1 MLLPNSKTQTFADFK
16 LTTGVVMAELT
27 IAYETYGELAPD
39 GNNAI
44 LVCHGYTNT
53 PHAAGDA
60 LGWGYN
66 LIGPGK
72 AVNTDKYFVVCSNMI
87 GSAYGSSG
95 PGETNPATGKPYGP
109 DFPKY
114 TILDMIAAQHDLL
127 DHLEIEQLKAVMGYS
142 YGGHLT
148 FLWGAKYPDRMRAL
162 IPIAG
167 VLKREHTLKD
177 IARIR
182 ARFADCAGW
191 NDGHYYGNE
200 DLAGGVR
207 EKMVE
212 VRMETLTKYGLG
224 DYLKATN
231 DDAIKRDKIIRN
243 RAESWSH
250 EFDANALSIL
260 YEAGIASSADV
271 SKFKA
276 PLLNVLASTDSVVD
290 VKLGQPTV
298 DALKAHGVDA
308 EFVEIDTPYGHTGP
322 MLDAHK
328 WADKLKAFLDR
339 TP

>member
-1 MLLPNSKTQTFADFK
+1 VLLPTSKTHTFKDFE
-16 LTTGVVMAELT
+16 LTTGDTLQELV
-27 IAYETYGELAPD
+27 IAYETYGALAPD

-53 PHAAGDA
+53 PHVAGDA
-60 LGWGYN
+60 MGWGHN
-66 LIGPGK
+66 LIGSGK
-72 AVNTDKYFVVCSNMI
+72 AVDTDKYFVVCSNMI

-95 PGETNPATGKPYGP
+95 PGSINPNTGRSYGP

-114 TILDMIAAQHDLL
+114 TTLDMIAAQHALL
-127 DHLEIEQLKAVMGYS
+127 DQLGVGQLKAVIGYS

-148 FLWGAKYPDRMRAL
+148 FLWGATYPDRMRVL

-167 VLKREHTLKD
+167 VIERKQTPAD
-177 IARIR
+177 IDKIR
-182 ARFADCAGW
+182 ARFENCVGW

-212 VRMETLTKYGLG
+212 VRMETLSKYGLG

-231 DDAIKRDKIIRN
+231 ANAAKREKILRN

-250 EFDANALSIL
+250 EFDANSLAIL
-260 YEAGIASSADV
+260 YEAGIGSAADP
-271 SKFKA
+271 SKIKA
-276 PLLNVLASTDSVVD
+276 PLLNVLASSDSVVD
-290 VKLGQPTV
+290 VNLGQPTV
-298 DALKAHGVDA
+298 DTLNGFGADA
-308 EFVEIDTPYGHTGP
+308 RFLRIETSYGHTGP

-328 WADKLKAFLDR
+328 WADDLEAFLDE